1 MSKKTKSA
9 VSVDETHR
17 GASEPGRDAPNR
29 SVGES
34 ISPLSRRYLA
44 ADSARSESSG
54 NVESAPEALPTERL
68 ADGASEGA
76 SDAEQRVMSPS
87 VLVAGRAGGMTA
99 ARAVDV
105 LALQAAINGLPAAP
119 PCVHGVNGVCLACN
133 AMHAEDAAERA
144 QAAAH
149 PAVAAT
155 RRLWEMQARMAD
167 PATRAEREARERAA
181 DEARAAQEQVRGLDV
196 APPEPAPYYLCRIRS
211 GRREYHAAGG
221 WLVAPDNA
229 ETRAGWELGR
239 GEFTVPVG
247 EAERP
252 DVESAGVL
260 RADATALVALRDWE
274 TAVAEV
280 DRRYPPAPGAE
291 SLERRCRARVDR
303 ALAAAD
309 REARS

>member
-1 MSKKTKSA
+1 MCDMIVEMEAQK
-9 VSVDETHR
+9 V
-17 GASEPGRDAPNR
+17 RDA
-29 SVGES
+29 
-34 ISPLSRRYLA
+34 A
-44 ADSARSESSG
+44 AQ
-54 NVESAPEALPTERL
+54 PC
-68 ADGASEGA
+68 
-76 SDAEQRVMSPS
+76 

-167 PATRAEREARERAA
+167 PATRAEREAREKAA

-229 ETRAGWELGR
+229 ETRATWELGR
-239 GEFTVPVG
+239 GEFTLPVDD
-247 EAERP
+247 AALP
-252 DVESAGVL
+252 DVESAAVL
-260 RADATALVALRDWE
+260 RADEAALASLRDWE
-274 TAVAEV
+274 TAVAEI
-280 DRRYPPAPGAE
+280 DRRCVQTPGAE
-291 SLERRCRARVDR
+291 SLERRCRARLER